1 MGVNGKR
8 FGGRR
13 MVGRIWKKV
22 GRKFKAVAELRGG
35 VAGRTP
41 PPSVFLQGGP
51 CWISKTIITHT
62 AVNGPLGFKS
72 KHPTFSS
79 EDFNM
84 QPKVKS

>member
-1 MGVNGKR
+1 MGENGKR

-22 GRKFKAVAELRGG
+22 GRKFKAVAELRG
-35 VAGRTP
+35 VVGRTP
-41 PPSVFLQGGP
+41 PPVCVPTGGH